1 MDLNNKVVVVTGAG
15 RGLGRGIAEA
25 LASRGA
31 RIACV
36 DLNEDDLRDTVARC
50 EQAGGEAKS
59 YLANVARED
68 EVTALFDGVVADFGA
83 LHGLVNNAG
92 ITRDGLLVKFK
103 DGELQSSMSLQQW
116 QAVIDVNLTGVF
128 LCGREAARC
137 MLESGVEEGVIV
149 NISSIARQGSFGQT
163 NYAAAKAGVVAMAEV
178 WARELARFN
187 IRTGVVAPG
196 TINTDMIAAMKPEAR
211 DRLVSSVPLKRLGEP
226 EHIAR
231 SVQFIF
237 ENDYFT
243 GRVIETD
250 GGLR

>member
-50 EQAGGEAKS
+50 ARAGGEAKS

-128 LCGREAARC
+128 LCGREAAPPAYSAQAFSKNKGVLSRAFLI
-137 MLESGVEEGVIV
+137 LE
-149 NISSIARQGSFGQT
+149 
-163 NYAAAKAGVVAMAEV
+163 
-178 WARELARFN
+178 L
-187 IRTGVVAPG
+187 
-196 TINTDMIAAMKPEAR
+196 
-211 DRLVSSVPLKRLGEP
+211 LPL
-226 EHIAR
+226 
-231 SVQFIF
+231 
-237 ENDYFT
+237 
-243 GRVIETD
+243 
-250 GGLR
+250 